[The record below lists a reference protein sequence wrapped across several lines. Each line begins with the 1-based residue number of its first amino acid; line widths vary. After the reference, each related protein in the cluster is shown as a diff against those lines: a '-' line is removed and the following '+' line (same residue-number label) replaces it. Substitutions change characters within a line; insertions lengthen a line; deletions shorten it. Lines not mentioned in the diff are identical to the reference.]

1 MNDLYLQK
9 AKGKL
14 YLLEDGER
22 YAIIVNHLNE
32 LQVAGSLDTP
42 ECFDIGMLAHPSLE
56 GGVAFE
62 FRTSAGKQV
71 TGRGGRVLHAS
82 DKELGTPGPA
92 LQIHHLAG
100 NIDGE
105 PHVNQVRLQT
115 LDARYVSAHDRVLV
129 DYKKSGRLGLV
140 PLTPNG
146 KKKVPVWESQPS
158 DRLRF
163 HTEDVAPAGLH
174 TGVRRSSRRLNWP

>member
-1 MNDLYLQK
+1 MNDIYLK
-9 AKGKL
+9 KTKGKL

-82 DKELGTPGPA
+82 GEELGTPGPA
-92 LQIHHLAG
+92 LQISHLAG
-100 NIDGE
+100 NVDGE
-105 PHVNQVRLQT
+105 PNVNQVQLQT

-129 DYKKSGRLGLV
+129 GYKEV
-140 PLTPNG
+140 PVGWTWFGLTPNAT
-146 KKKVPVWESQPS
+146 KKVPVWESQPS
-158 DRLRF
+158 DRLRY
-163 HTEDVAPAGLH
+163 HTKDVAPAATFILEFVAPAEG
-174 TGVRRSSRRLNWP
+174 

>member
-1 MNDLYLQK
+1 MNDIFLQK

-14 YLLEDGER
+14 YLLKDGER
-22 YAIIVNHLNE
+22 HAIIVNHLNE
-32 LQVAGSLDTP
+32 LQVAGTLDTP

-56 GGVAFE
+56 GGMAFE

-82 DKELGTPGPA
+82 DTELGTPGPA
-92 LQIHHLAG
+92 LQIIHLAG

-105 PHVNQVRLQT
+105 PNVNQVQLQT
-115 LDARYVSAHDRVLV
+115 LDARHVSAHDRVLV
-129 DYKKSGRLGLV
+129 GY
-140 PLTPNG
+140 
-146 KKKVPVWESQPS
+146 KKVPVGWTWFSFKPNGTKNIPVWKSQPS

-163 HTEDVAPAGLH
+163 HTTDVAPAATFILEFVAQAEG
-174 TGVRRSSRRLNWP
+174 

>member
-1 MNDLYLQK
+1 MNDIYLQK

-14 YLLEDGER
+14 YLLENGER
-22 YAIIVNHLNE
+22 HPIIVNHLNE
-32 LQVAGSLDTP
+32 LQVAGALDTP

-92 LQIHHLAG
+92 LRINHLAG

-105 PHVNQVRLQT
+105 PHVNQVQLQT

-129 DYKKSGRLGLV
+129 GYKEV
-140 PLTPNG
+140 PVGWVWFSLKPND

-158 DRLRF
+158 DWLRF
-163 HTEDVAPAGLH
+163 HTADVAPVATFILEFVAQTEG
-174 TGVRRSSRRLNWP
+174 